1 MREFSKAELTKI
13 CRYILYNTDVIVE
26 DKYSK
31 FLIENVFK
39 KHPNWVQ
46 KRGVGIKHIE
56 VRNNKYN
63 QKNFY
68 IIRVDGSETDI
79 SFVKSITYP
88 NKISRIMRACRTAV
102 YPEIEKVKNSVVLP
116 FVCPITGETIYDKH
130 LIHVDHYD
138 LTFEDL
144 FYKWVSE
151 KNIDELYEKTL
162 KSKED
167 NNIEPYFDDD
177 EINKD
182 FLIFHN
188 NNTHLRLV
196 SRTANLSI
204 LRKK

>member
-1 MREFSKAELTKI
+1 MRSFNKEELTKI
-13 CRYILYNTDVIVE
+13 CRFILYNTDVVVE
-26 DKYSK
+26 KKYSK
-31 FLIENVFK
+31 FLIENVFNR
-39 KHPNWVQ
+39 HPNWVH

-63 QKNFY
+63 QKSFY
-68 IIRVDGSETDI
+68 IVRTDGSETDI

-88 NKISRIMRACRTAV
+88 NKISRIMRACRTSV
-102 YPEIEKVKNSVVLP
+102 LPEILKIRNNIKLP
-116 FVCPITGETIYDKH
+116 FVCPITGETINDKH
-130 LIHVDHYD
+130 LIHIDHYD

-144 FYKWVSE
+144 FYKWLDG

-182 FLIFHN
+182 FLEFHN
-188 NNTHLRLV
+188 NHTHLRVV
-196 SRTANLSI
+196 SKTANLSI